1 MERVERENYEQLSLS
16 LEGHKSSIV
25 RELLGTI
32 ALDSLKHSN
41 LYRGLLAV
49 LEGYEPAITDEDF
62 ERLESLIET
71 HIRVEETM
79 MGRVEEF
86 LGSVRDERTRY
97 VLDYILV
104 DERRHHALLR
114 ALLKLVADR
123 ETITENEWWD
133 LVWRESPWH
142 GSPGG

>member
-1 MERVERENYEQLSLS
+1 MEKVERENYERLSSS
-16 LEGHKSSIV
+16 LEGLKNSIL
-25 RELLGTI
+25 RELLGGI

-62 ERLESLIET
+62 ERLESLVET

-79 MGRVEEF
+79 MRRVEEL

-97 VLDYILV
+97 ILDYILV
-104 DERRHHALLR
+104 DEKRHHALLR
-114 ALLKLVADR
+114 ALLKLVASR
-123 ETITENEWWD
+123 ETITEDEWWD
-133 LVWRESPWH
+133 LAWRESPWH